1 MRTTQKTAKC
11 AITIT
16 TRVPMEIDRISWS
29 SMFVWSTSFMSMKQ
43 TAMQSNPLHE
53 KEAALDAQVDGI
65 YRVLK
70 GRINLDNLIPSC
82 IEVAKEVEN
91 IGHLRGMEK
100 LDLLQ
105 KVLRQAVKESDKPAE
120 DKEKV
125 LLLVDTVIPLVVQ
138 AAILASK
145 SPIVAQ
151 VQSACVSCCLPK
163 VKKCACKK
171 GECKCKSTPVA
182 Q

>member
-1 MRTTQKTAKC
+1 
-11 AITIT
+11 
-16 TRVPMEIDRISWS
+16 
-29 SMFVWSTSFMSMKQ
+29 MSMKQ

-70 GRINLDNLIPSC
+70 GRISVDSLIPSC
-82 IEVAKEVEN
+82 IEVAKEIEN
-91 IGHLRGMEK
+91 IGNIPGKEK

-105 KVLRQAVKESDKPAE
+105 KVLRHAVKDSDKSVE
-120 DKEKV
+120 EKEQI
-125 LLLVDTVIPLVVQ
+125 LHTIETVVPMVVQ

-145 SPIVAQ
+145 SPVVAQ
-151 VQSACVSCCLPK
+151 VQEALVTCCVPK
-163 VKKCACKK
+163 VKKCKCVK
-171 GECKCKSTPVA
+171 GECKCGKVVSSVPP